1 MMFRHETT
9 CPENRG
15 HVDVRAPAKPTGPLT
30 YTVWKGA
37 DADWVE
43 KLLYGCV
50 VAGFVAG
57 IVAAM
62 LALIR

>member
-1 MMFRHETT
+1 
-9 CPENRG
+9 
-15 HVDVRAPAKPTGPLT
+15 VRAPAKPTGPLT